1 MTRTA
6 EQIFQEAFQRTDF
19 EPNSTG
25 YSQDFTFRLEP
36 EELAELKHVVSLIRE
51 KAQRQSPSH
60 QVVIASLNDKGPGLI
75 GITLE
80 FLSLPLDK
88 GVANS

>member
-1 MTRTA
+1 MSRTA
-6 EQIFQEAFQRTDF
+6 EQIFDESFQRTDF

-25 YSQDFTFRLEP
+25 YSQDFTFRLD
-36 EELAELKHVVSLIRE
+36 EEERAELKNVVALIRE

-75 GITLE
+75 GITLQ
-80 FLSLPLDK
+80 FLPLDK
-88 GVANS
+88 LAAAD

>member
-36 EELAELKHVVSLIRE
+36 EERAELKNVVTLIRE

-60 QVVIASLNDKGPGLI
+60 QVIIASLNDKGPGLI

-80 FLSLPLDK
+80 FSALPQDQ
-88 GVANS
+88 GAANN